1 MAWTRDRQPKEQIQ
15 HMVDRILSS
24 GQLSLNEHLQLTTA
38 ILSDYNVTDGE
49 RRQINRIFD
58 EIQTGRL
65 KLVAR

>member
-15 HMVDRILSS
+15 YMVDRILSS

-58 EIQTGRL
+58 EIQTGHL
-65 KLVAR
+65 KFVD